1 MRACGTGLC
10 LLAAYVM
17 VVAGGC
23 VSMNDHRVMKAA
35 LRTTQ
40 AEKEALTRDLFDSN
54 SANENLRTR
63 LDSIQ
68 RELQTKGDLVSN
80 LTREND
86 LLDDWR
92 KTARSELETMAKNQN
107 LADITIAGQRL
118 PEKLHNAL
126 QQFASEHPTSVVY
139 DASRATV
146 KWKSDLLFAL
156 GSDTVKETSQESL
169 RRFTDILKSTAANSF
184 EAIVVGHTDNRPI
197 SKSATRAKHP
207 TNWHLSAHR
216 AISVGTILKN
226 NGLAP
231 ERIGVMGF
239 GAYRPIADNSTTAGA
254 SQNRRV
260 EIYILPTGTI
270 AQVAIVS
277 PATTGG

>member
-1 MRACGTGLC
+1 MRGCGTGLC
-10 LLAAYVM
+10 LLAACVM

-23 VSMNDHRVMKAA
+23 VSMNDHRVTQAA

-40 AEKEALTRDLFDSN
+40 AEKEALSRDLFDAN
-54 SANENLRTR
+54 SANENLRNR
-63 LDSIQ
+63 LDSSQ

-92 KTARSELETMAKNQN
+92 KTARSELEAMAKNQN
-107 LADITIAGQRL
+107 LTDITIAGQRL
-118 PEKLHNAL
+118 PEALHNAL

-139 DASRATV
+139 DAGRATV
-146 KWKSDLLFAL
+146 KWKSDLLFPL
-156 GSDTVKETSQESL
+156 GSDIVKETSKDSL
-169 RRFTDILKSTAANSF
+169 RRFTDILKSSAATNF

-197 SKSATRAKHP
+197 SKPATKIKHP

-216 AISVGTILKN
+216 AIAVATILKS

-239 GAYRPIADNSTTAGA
+239 GAYRPIADNGTTAGA

-260 EIYILPTGTI
+260 EIYILPAGTI
-270 AQVAIVS
+270 AQVATVN
-277 PATTGG
+277 PGTTGG